1 MAGTVYAFGDYELD
15 TERFEL
21 RRRGAACHLE
31 PQVLDLLLHLVK
43 NRDRLVTKQEL
54 HDAIWSGRVVS
65 DSALST
71 RINAAR
77 QAIGDGGSKAG
88 YIRTVFRRGFRFVGP
103 VEERELGGEGEQ
115 RGSDA
120 RGAGHAILC
129 GSFACYSQAWSPA
142 FEGRIIRGSLVIDP
156 PSALSPAMRVAYMES
171 LPHRAAPLRHRGEVA
186 LSDRI
191 MYLDLV
197 DAAADS
203 RVQLALVCPNPPASA
218 LLGVMCGKVFH
229 HPNSELAV
237 ARILAVR
244 VPAGAPDVLAASNR
258 YLDSA
263 DSLSRDLRGL
273 GLGLAPSAPLD
284 SLLRDF
290 LNGPSATGLLRVTV
304 AENHT
309 VNVAIDKALAQA
321 AGSALAPVI
330 GLAPPIQP
338 VVPIATGRR
347 RRSRPR

>member
-1 MAGTVYAFGDYELD
+1 MARTVYAFGDYELD
-15 TERFEL
+15 AERFEL
-21 RRRGAACHLE
+21 RHRGAVCHLE

-54 HDAIWSGRVVS
+54 HEVIWSGRVVS

-77 QAIGDGGSKAG
+77 QVIQDSPSKAG
-88 YIRTVFRRGFRFVGP
+88 YIRTVFGRGFRFVGP
-103 VEERELGGEGEQ
+103 VKEREQAEKGTEGGV
-115 RGSDA
+115 DT
-120 RGAGHAILC
+120 GAGGHARLS
-129 GSFACYSQAWSPA
+129 GTFACYSQAWSPA
-142 FEGRIIRGSLVIDP
+142 FEGRIIRGCLVVDP
-156 PSALSPAMRVAYMES
+156 PTASTSAMTAVYMES
-171 LPHRAAPLRHRGEVA
+171 LPHRTTPLRHGGTVA
-186 LSDRI
+186 FSDRI

-203 RVQLALVCPNPPASA
+203 RVMLALVCPNLPATA
-218 LLGVMCGKVFH
+218 LLGVMCGRVFH

-244 VPAGAPDVLAASNR
+244 VPADGPDVLAASNR

-263 DSLSRDLRGL
+263 DSPSRDLRGL
-273 GLGLAPSAPLD
+273 GLALTPSAALD

-290 LNGPSATGLLRVTV
+290 LNGGSATGLLRVTV

-309 VNVAIDKALAQA
+309 VNVAIDKALAQ
-321 AGSALAPVI
+321 GSGPARAPVI
-330 GLAPPIQP
+330 GLAPPVQP
-338 VVPIATGRR
+338 APIASGRG